1 MSEASR
7 DGSIS
12 LWLRLLGFALVPLS
26 VQVFYPPLGGA
37 LGILTPL
44 PLAYGMRR
52 RNIHEG
58 LMAIVLVAF
67 MTTIVQGAGPGLFFL
82 VETIPLCLGIYWAVG
97 SIRPPYITVTG
108 SVGLVALSAF
118 IALIIYGAVSG
129 EGLVGVYGKTMEQMT
144 ALMGSVPGSAEIP
157 FEERAYLEWL
167 MGIWKSLIVGIW
179 LSTLTLLFILYTTMI
194 RGWLHTAGLIDR
206 ERVPY
211 FSRWSLPFPFIGVF
225 IGLAV
230 LVLAGK
236 GTLRIVALNA
246 LLPLGTL
253 YGIQGVAVIGHLFNR
268 WNISIFIRVLILAFF
283 ALQFPLVLMVG
294 TALFGL
300 FDTWFE
306 FRHRFPV
313 PEKPPP
319 A

>member
-1 MSEASR
+1 MSEASHG
-7 DGSIS
+7 GSIS

-58 LMAIVLVAF
+58 LMAIVLVTF
-67 MTTIVQGAGPGLFFL
+67 MTATVQGAGSGLFFL

-97 SIRPPYITVTG
+97 SIRPPYITVIG
-108 SVGLVALSAF
+108 SVALVALSAF
-118 IALIIYGAVSG
+118 MALVVYGAVSG
-129 EGLVGVYGKTMEQMT
+129 EGLVGVYGKTMEQMS
-144 ALMGSVPGSAEIP
+144 ALMGSVPGSAEMP
-157 FEERAYLEWL
+157 LEDRAHLEWL
-167 MGIWKSLIVGIW
+167 MEIWKSLIVGIW

-194 RGWLHTAGLIDR
+194 RGWLHKAGLTDR
-206 ERVPY
+206 EQVPY
-211 FSRWSLPFPFIGVF
+211 FSRWSMPFPFVGVF
-225 IGLAV
+225 MGLAI
-230 LVLAGK
+230 LVLASK
-236 GTLRIVALNA
+236 GTPGTVALNV

-253 YGIQGVAVIGHLFNR
+253 YGIQGVAVIVHLFNR
-268 WNISIFIRVLILAFF
+268 WNVSIFIRVLILAFF
-283 ALQFPLVLMVG
+283 ALQVPLVLMVG
-294 TALFGL
+294 MALFGL

-313 PEKPPP
+313 SEKSPP